1 MEVGLC
7 AFRVFVCRAANF
19 VFRFQ
24 FLAATTVGRKDL
36 ADAEA
41 DMLGPQAATLGY
53 ALRVKGSQDSL
64 TAFFPWNEGD
74 GVLLLQGKVRKP
86 APSELAFGWLYK
98 SKHGRV
104 CLRDSALC
112 FCVVSVF
119 CGV

>member
-1 MEVGLC
+1 MEVGLR

-24 FLAATTVGRKDL
+24 FLAATTVGRKDPE
-36 ADAEA
+36 DAEA
-41 DMLGPQAATLGY
+41 DVLGPQAATLGD

-64 TAFFPWNEGD
+64 TAFFRNEGD
-74 GVLLLQGKVRKP
+74 GGLLLRGKVRKP

-98 SKHGRV
+98 SKRGRV